1 MAILNDATTFARKR
15 RSGALTLVAIL
26 YCWFG
31 FAFIVSSLLIGL
43 YALRTR
49 NLPVVFGI
57 EMLAGPINNR
67 FGLDATLASTLA
79 WGVVNLLEILAG
91 YWLWQSRRR
100 GGTLGLVLFPLGPI
114 FWLGYAIPIMAVVG
128 PLRLLLIAN
137 EWAALR

>member
-1 MAILNDATTFARKR
+1 MAILNDATTIARTR
-15 RSGALTLVAIL
+15 RSGALSLVVIL

-43 YALRTR
+43 YALQTR

-57 EMLAGPINNR
+57 EMLAGPTNDR
-67 FGLDATLASTLA
+67 FGLNAMLATTVA

-100 GGTLGLVLFPLGPI
+100 GGMLGLVLFPLGLI
-114 FWLGYAIPIMAVVG
+114 FWLGYALPIMAVVG
-128 PLRLLLIAN
+128 PLRVLLIAK
-137 EWAALR
+137 EWGALR